1 MTRYYLYLKFLMI
14 KSVLQKILIRLVLL
28 SIGLVLSS
36 QLWGQ
41 GWDAIY
47 ANQTEGIRLRQMN
60 GSQSKD
66 SHSVKTTSNSLIWNS
81 WGIGQTSEKFLNT
94 KSGYTFDM
102 QTQFVDLSYTL
113 GETWTTTLGVGIPS
127 GTGKITTSSNAEY
140 KSSTVSGSGYFAV
153 FGLEIGIF
161 EFLVGHR
168 VNNVEYS
175 KFVSGSTTLDT
186 KYKVS
191 GGQTMVGLG
200 LSFSV
205 VK

>member
-1 MTRYYLYLKFLMI
+1 MT
-14 KSVLQKILIRLVLL
+14 KSVLHKILIRLVLPAT
-28 SIGLVLSS
+28 GLVLST
-36 QLWGQ
+36 QVWGQ

-47 ANQTEGIRLRQMN
+47 SNQTEGIRLRQMN

-102 QTQFVDLSYTL
+102 QTQFLDLSYTF

-140 KSSTVSGSGYFAV
+140 KSSNVSGSGYFAV

-168 VNNVEYS
+168 ASNVEYS
-175 KFVSGSTTLDT
+175 KFESGSTALDT

-191 GGQTMVGLG
+191 GGQTMIGLG

-205 VK
+205 VE

>member
-1 MTRYYLYLKFLMI
+1 MT
-14 KSVLQKILIRLVLL
+14 KSVFQKILIRLVLL
-28 SIGLVLSS
+28 ATGLVLSS

-47 ANQTEGIRLRQMN
+47 ANQTEGIRLRQTS
-60 GSQSKD
+60 GSQSNV
-66 SHSVKTTSNSLIWNS
+66 SLEVKTTSNTIIWNS

-102 QTQFVDLSYTL
+102 ETQFVDVSYTL
-113 GETWTTTLGVGIPS
+113 GESWTTTLGVGIPS

-140 KSSTVSGSGYFAV
+140 KSSTVSGGGYFAV

-161 EFLVGHR
+161 EFLLGHR
-168 VNNVEYS
+168 ASNVEYS
-175 KFVSGSTTLDT
+175 KFEFGSTALET

-191 GGQTMVGLG
+191 GGQTLIGLG

>member
-1 MTRYYLYLKFLMI
+1 MKFADIHNEILSLIILVMT
-14 KSVLQKILIRLVLL
+14 KSLIVIQKLLIRLVLPAT
-28 SIGLVLSS
+28 GLVLST

-41 GWDAIY
+41 GWDTKIY

-66 SHSVKTTSNSLIWNS
+66 SLSVKTTSNTIIWNS

-94 KSGYTFDM
+94 KTGYTFDM

-113 GETWTTTLGVGIPS
+113 GESWTTTLGVGIPS

-175 KFVSGSTTLDT
+175 KFESGST
-186 KYKVS
+186 V
-191 GGQTMVGLG
+191 
-200 LSFSV
+200 
-205 VK
+205 

>member
-1 MTRYYLYLKFLMI
+1 MT
-14 KSVLQKILIRLVLL
+14 KSVLQKILIRLVLVAT
-28 SIGLVLSS
+28 GLVLSS
-36 QLWGQ
+36 QVWGQ
-41 GWDAIY
+41 GWDIIY

-66 SHSVKTTSNSLIWNS
+66 SLSVKITSNTIIWNS

-94 KSGYTFDM
+94 KSGYTFDV

-113 GETWTTTLGVGIPS
+113 GESWTTTLGVGIPS

-175 KFVSGSTTLDT
+175 KFESGSSALDT

-191 GGQTMVGLG
+191 GGQNMIGLG

>member
-1 MTRYYLYLKFLMI
+1 MTKL
-14 KSVLQKILIRLVLL
+14 VLQKILIRLVLL
-28 SIGLVLSS
+28 ATGLVLSS
-36 QLWGQ
+36 QVWGQ

-47 ANQTEGIRLRQMN
+47 ANQTEGIRLRQLN

-66 SHSVKTTSNSLIWNS
+66 SLSVKTTSNTIIWNS

-113 GETWTTTLGVGIPS
+113 GESWTTTLGVGIPS

-140 KSSTVSGSGYFAV
+140 KSSNVSGSGYFAV

-161 EFLVGHR
+161 EFLVVHR

-175 KFVSGSTTLDT
+175 KFESGSTALDT

-191 GGQTMVGLG
+191 GGQSMIGLG

-205 VK
+205 IK

>member
-1 MTRYYLYLKFLMI
+1 M
-14 KSVLQKILIRLVLL
+14 
-28 SIGLVLSS
+28 
-36 QLWGQ
+36 
-41 GWDAIY
+41 
-47 ANQTEGIRLRQMN
+47 
-60 GSQSKD
+60 
-66 SHSVKTTSNSLIWNS
+66 
-81 WGIGQTSEKFLNT
+81 KFLNT

-102 QTQFVDLSYTL
+102 QTQFTDLPYTL
-113 GETWTTTLGVGIPS
+113 GESWTTTLGVGIPS
-127 GTGKITTSSNAEY
+127 GIRKITTSSNSQY
-140 KSSTVSGSGYFAV
+140 KSSTVFGVGYFAV

-191 GGQTMVGLG
+191 GGQSMIGLG

>member
-1 MTRYYLYLKFLMI
+1 MT
-14 KSVLQKILIRLVLL
+14 KSVLQKILIRLVLPAT
-28 SIGLVLSS
+28 GLVLSS
-36 QLWGQ
+36 QVWSQ

-140 KSSTVSGSGYFAV
+140 KSSTVSSSGYFAV

-175 KFVSGSTTLDT
+175 KFQDGSTALDT

>member
-1 MTRYYLYLKFLMI
+1 M
-14 KSVLQKILIRLVLL
+14 
-28 SIGLVLSS
+28 
-36 QLWGQ
+36 WGQ
-41 GWDAIY
+41 VWDAIY
-47 ANQTEGIRLRQMN
+47 SNQTEGIRLRQMN

-66 SHSVKTTSNSLIWNS
+66 SHSVKKTSNSLIWNS

-102 QTQFVDLSYTL
+102 QTQFVDLSLTL

-168 VNNVEYS
+168 MNNVEYS

>member
-1 MTRYYLYLKFLMI
+1 MTISLF
-14 KSVLQKILIRLVLL
+14 QKILIRFVLL
-28 SIGLVLSS
+28 AIGLILSS

-60 GSQSKD
+60 GARSND
-66 SHSVKTTSNSLIWNS
+66 SLSVKTTSNTIIWNS

-102 QTQFVDLSYTL
+102 QTQFVDLSYKL
-113 GETWTTTLGVGIPS
+113 GESWTTTLGVGIPS
-127 GTGKITTSSNAEY
+127 GTGKITTSSNTEY
-140 KSSTVSGSGYFAV
+140 KSSTVSGVGYFAV

-168 VNNVEYS
+168 ANNVEYS
-175 KFVSGSTTLDT
+175 KFEPGSTALDT
-186 KYKVS
+186 KYRVS
-191 GGQTMVGLG
+191 GGQSMIGLG

>member
-1 MTRYYLYLKFLMI
+1 MT

-28 SIGLVLSS
+28 ATGLVLSS
-36 QLWGQ
+36 QVWGQ
-41 GWDAIY
+41 GWDIIY

-66 SHSVKTTSNSLIWNS
+66 SLSVKTTSNTIIWNS

-94 KSGYTFDM
+94 KSGYNFDM

-113 GETWTTTLGVGIPS
+113 GESWTTTLGVGIPS
-127 GTGKITTSSNAEY
+127 GTGKISTISNTEY
-140 KSSTVSGSGYFAV
+140 KSSTVSGSGFFAV

-175 KFVSGSTTLDT
+175 KFESGSNALDT

-191 GGQTMVGLG
+191 GGQTMIGLG

>member
-1 MTRYYLYLKFLMI
+1 MT

-28 SIGLVLSS
+28 TTGLVLNS
-36 QLWGQ
+36 QVWSQ
-41 GWDAIY
+41 GWNGIN

-66 SHSVKTTSNSLIWNS
+66 SLSVKTTSNTIIWNS

-94 KSGYTFDM
+94 KSGYTFDI

-113 GETWTTTLGVGIPS
+113 GESWTTTLGVGIPS
-127 GTGKITTSSNAEY
+127 GTGKINTSSNTEN

-161 EFLVGHR
+161 EFLVGQR
-168 VNNVEYS
+168 VNSVEYT
-175 KFVSGSTTLDT
+175 KFESGSTVLNT

-191 GGQTMVGLG
+191 GSQSIVGLG
-200 LSFSV
+200 LSF
-205 VK
+205 

>member
-1 MTRYYLYLKFLMI
+1 MT

-28 SIGLVLSS
+28 TSGIVSSS
-36 QLWGQ
+36 QVWGQ

-66 SHSVKTTSNSLIWNS
+66 SLSVKTTSNNIIWNS
-81 WGIGQTSEKFLNT
+81 WGIGHTSEKFLNT

-113 GETWTTTLGVGIPS
+113 GESWTTTLGVGIPS
-127 GTGKITTSSNAEY
+127 GTGKITKSSNSEY
-140 KSSTVSGSGYFAV
+140 KSTTVSGSGYFAV

-175 KFVSGSTTLDT
+175 KFESGSTALDT

-191 GGQTMVGLG
+191 GGQSMIGLG

>member
-1 MTRYYLYLKFLMI
+1 MT
-14 KSVLQKILIRLVLL
+14 KSVLHKILIRLVLPAT
-28 SIGLVLSS
+28 GLVLST
-36 QLWGQ
+36 QVWGQ

-47 ANQTEGIRLRQMN
+47 SNQTEGIRLRQMN
-60 GSQSKD
+60 GSKSKD

>member
-1 MTRYYLYLKFLMI
+1 MTKLI
-14 KSVLQKILIRLVLL
+14 LQKILIGLLLVAT
-28 SIGLVLSS
+28 GLVLST
-36 QLWGQ
+36 QVWGQ

-47 ANQTEGIRLRQMN
+47 SNQTEGIRLRQMN

-113 GETWTTTLGVGIPS
+113 GESWTTTLGVGFPS
-127 GTGKITTSSNAEY
+127 GTGKITTSSNSEY
-140 KSSTVSGSGYFAV
+140 KSTTVSGSGYFAV

-175 KFVSGSTTLDT
+175 KFESGSTVLDT

-191 GGQTMVGLG
+191 GGQSMIGLG

>member
-1 MTRYYLYLKFLMI
+1 MT
-14 KSVLQKILIRLVLL
+14 KSVLQKILFRLVLFAT
-28 SIGLVLSS
+28 GLVLSS
-36 QLWGQ
+36 PVWGQ

-66 SHSVKTTSNSLIWNS
+66 SLSVKTTSNTIIWNS

-113 GETWTTTLGVGIPS
+113 GESWTTTLGVGIPS
-127 GTGKITTSSNAEY
+127 GTGKITTSSNSEY
-140 KSSTVSGSGYFAV
+140 KSTTVSGSGYFAV

-175 KFVSGSTTLDT
+175 KFESGSTALDT

-191 GGQTMVGLG
+191 GGQSMIGLG

>member
-1 MTRYYLYLKFLMI
+1 MT
-14 KSVLQKILIRLVLL
+14 KSVLQKILSRLALL
-28 SIGLVLSS
+28 ASGIVLSS

-47 ANQTEGIRLRQMN
+47 ANQTEGIRLRQLN

-66 SHSVKTTSNSLIWNS
+66 SLSVKTTSNTIIWDS
-81 WGIGQTSEKFLNT
+81 WGIGQTSEKFLKT

-113 GETWTTTLGVGIPS
+113 GESWTTTLGVGIPN
-127 GTGKITTSSNAEY
+127 GTGKITTSSNTEY
-140 KSSTVSGSGYFAV
+140 KSSTISGSGYFAV

-168 VNNVEYS
+168 ANNVEYS
-175 KFVSGSTTLDT
+175 KFESGSTALDT
-186 KYKVS
+186 KYEVS
-191 GGQTMVGLG
+191 GGQTVIGLG

>member
-1 MTRYYLYLKFLMI
+1 MT
-14 KSVLQKILIRLVLL
+14 KSLLQKLLIRLVLL
-28 SIGLVLSS
+28 ASGLVLSS
-36 QLWGQ
+36 QVWGQ

-47 ANQTEGIRLRQMN
+47 ANQTEGIRLRQLN

-66 SHSVKTTSNSLIWNS
+66 SLSVKTTSNTIIWNS
-81 WGIGQTSEKFLNT
+81 WGIGQTSENFLNT
-94 KSGYTFDM
+94 NSGYNFDM

-113 GETWTTTLGVGIPS
+113 GESWTTTLGVGIPS
-127 GTGKITTSSNAEY
+127 GTGKITNSSNTEY
-140 KSSTVSGSGYFAV
+140 KSSTVSGIGYFAV

-175 KFVSGSTTLDT
+175 KFESGSTDLDT

-191 GGQTMVGLG
+191 GGQTMIGLG

>member
-1 MTRYYLYLKFLMI
+1 
-14 KSVLQKILIRLVLL
+14 
-28 SIGLVLSS
+28 
-36 QLWGQ
+36 
-41 GWDAIY
+41 
-47 ANQTEGIRLRQMN
+47 MN

-66 SHSVKTTSNSLIWNS
+66 SLSVKTTSNTLIWNS

-113 GETWTTTLGVGIPS
+113 GESWTTTLGVGIPS

-140 KSSTVSGSGYFAV
+140 KSSTISGSGYFAV

-161 EFLVGHR
+161 EFLLGHR

-175 KFVSGSTTLDT
+175 KFESVSTALDT

-191 GGQTMVGLG
+191 GGQTMLGLG

>member
-1 MTRYYLYLKFLMI
+1 MSLKTLSFCHWLPAG
-14 KSVLQKILIRLVLL
+14 KILIKLVLL
-28 SIGLVLSS
+28 TTGLVLSS
-36 QLWGQ
+36 QVWSQ

-60 GSQSKD
+60 GEHSKD
-66 SHSVKTTSNSLIWNS
+66 SLSVKTTSNTIIWNS

-94 KSGYTFDM
+94 NSGYTFDT

-113 GETWTTTLGVGIPS
+113 GESWTTTLGVGIPS
-127 GTGKITTSSNAEY
+127 GTGKITTNSNIEY

-153 FGLEIGIF
+153 FGFEIGIF

-175 KFVSGSTTLDT
+175 KFESGSNTLDT

-191 GGQTMVGLG
+191 GGQTMIGLG

>member
-1 MTRYYLYLKFLMI
+1 MT

-28 SIGLVLSS
+28 ATGIVLST
-36 QLWGQ
+36 QVCGQ

-66 SHSVKTTSNSLIWNS
+66 SLSVKTTSNTIIWNS
-81 WGIGQTSEKFLNT
+81 WGISQTSEKFLNT

-127 GTGKITTSSNAEY
+127 GTGKITTSSNIEY

-161 EFLVGHR
+161 EFLPGVFKSGKVLFTMIVIHSR
-168 VNNVEYS
+168 VVADDI
-175 KFVSGSTTLDT
+175 TTLHR
-186 KYKVS
+186 S
-191 GGQTMVGLG
+191 LPPGQLIVPGLG
-200 LSFSV
+200 QQQWQSLV
-205 VK
+205 

>member
-1 MTRYYLYLKFLMI
+1 MSQEMDTLLPGMTLDSFK
-14 KSVLQKILIRLVLL
+14 KV
-28 SIGLVLSS
+28 
-36 QLWGQ
+36 
-41 GWDAIY
+41 
-47 ANQTEGIRLRQMN
+47 EGENKLRLRQLN
-60 GSQSKD
+60 GSS
-66 SHSVKTTSNSLIWNS
+66 SNESISVKISSNSIIWNS
-81 WGIGQTSEKFLNT
+81 WGIGQTTENFKDS

-102 QTQFVDLSYTL
+102 NTQFVDFSYTL
-113 GETWTTTLGVGIPS
+113 GRLWTMTLGIGIPS

-140 KSSTVSGSGYFAV
+140 KSSTISGSGYFAV

-175 KFVSGSTTLDT
+175 KFESGSTALDT

-191 GGQTMVGLG
+191 GGQTMIGLG